1 MKFRALIAAVT
12 TSAVVV
18 PTAYAAPAVNAPTI
32 DALSLKEASAIE
44 STVVNDP
51 ETFPKLTLELASDK
65 VQLDLVEDV
74 PVDPQPEQTQETTV
88 EDTSSAE
95 SLEQETFTPAPPSNT
110 GNAVVDAVM
119 TRAGAPYVWGA
130 TGPDSF
136 DCSGLMYWAYQQV
149 GKTIPRTSQ
158 AQIAGGTPVS
168 LDNIQPGDI
177 VGYYDGITHVGMY
190 IGNGQI
196 FHASTYGVPAGVA
209 DLHMGPITG
218 IARY

>member
-1 MKFRALIAAVT
+1 MKFRALIVAVT
-12 TSAVVV
+12 ASAVVV
-18 PTAYAAPAVNAPTI
+18 PTAYAAPAVDAPTV
-32 DALSLKEASAIE
+32 DKLSLKETSAIE
-44 STVVNDP
+44 SAVVNDP
-51 ETFPKLTLELASDK
+51 EVFPKLTLELASDK
-65 VQLDLVEDV
+65 LQLDLVDDSV
-74 PVDPQPEQTQETTV
+74 NLQNQEPTT

-95 SLEQETFTPAPPSNT
+95 SLIQETFTPAPPSNT

-130 TGPDSF
+130 TGPDAF

-190 IGNGQI
+190 IGNGQV
-196 FHASTYGVPAGVA
+196 FHAATYGVPAGVA
-209 DLHMGPITG
+209 DLHMAPITG